1 MQDKSRKEDGGA
13 AEPAAEIKPQHLIR
27 LIPSEGVFPKDSA
40 FAASLSANRFSYG
53 NISERSENLSE
64 LIAEQS
70 IATAGLAVAI
80 GLRVIRRDEWDAT
93 PVADQ
98 AEITLIRATQGG

>member
-1 MQDKSRKEDGGA
+1 M
-13 AEPAAEIKPQHLIR
+13 EIFLN
-27 LIPSEGVFPKDSA
+27 GVKTPTQ
-40 FAASLSANRFSYG
+40 AST
-53 NISERSENLSE
+53 LSE

-98 AEITLIRATQGG
+98 AGNHADPRHTGRIEQWLQIFSRNPRS

>member
-1 MQDKSRKEDGGA
+1 M
-13 AEPAAEIKPQHLIR
+13 EIFLN
-27 LIPSEGVFPKDSA
+27 GVKTPTQ
-40 FAASLSANRFSYG
+40 AST
-53 NISERSENLSE
+53 LSE

-93 PVADQ
+93 PVADK
-98 AEITLIRATQGG
+98 AEITMILATQAG

>member
-1 MQDKSRKEDGGA
+1 MQIVFRM
-13 AEPAAEIKPQHLIR
+13 EIFLN
-27 LIPSEGVFPKDSA
+27 GVKTPTQ
-40 FAASLSANRFSYG
+40 AST
-53 NISERSENLSE
+53 LSE

>member
-1 MQDKSRKEDGGA
+1 M
-13 AEPAAEIKPQHLIR
+13 EIFLNG
-27 LIPSEGVFPKDSA
+27 SETPTQ
-40 FAASLSANRFSYG
+40 AST
-53 NISERSENLSE
+53 LSE

-93 PVADQ
+93 PVAD
-98 AEITLIRATQGG
+98 RPKSR

>member
-1 MQDKSRKEDGGA
+1 M
-13 AEPAAEIKPQHLIR
+13 EIFLN
-27 LIPSEGVFPKDSA
+27 GVKTPTQ
-40 FAASLSANRFSYG
+40 AST
-53 NISERSENLSE
+53 LSE

-80 GLRVIRRDEWDAT
+80 GLRVIRRDEWDAM